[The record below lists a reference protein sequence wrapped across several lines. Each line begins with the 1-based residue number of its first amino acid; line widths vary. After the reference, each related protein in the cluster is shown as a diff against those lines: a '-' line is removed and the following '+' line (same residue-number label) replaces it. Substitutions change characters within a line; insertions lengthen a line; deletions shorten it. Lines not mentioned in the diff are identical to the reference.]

1 MLDEIAPLPDDP
13 DELRAFT
20 ARLLAEVKAQAIL
33 IEKLRHQL
41 AGHRASRFGA
51 SSETAEQLQLA
62 LETSE
67 IAAAAMTARL
77 RLPEVEEKGQ
87 PKRRP
92 IPDHIPRMEV
102 ELSPAADACAD
113 CGGKLRRIGEDVTEE
128 LEYVPGRFIV
138 NRIVRPRLT
147 CSSCECFLQAPLPTR
162 PIERGRPGPGL
173 LAHVLVS
180 KYADHLPLYRQSQI
194 FERDG
199 LDIDRSTLA
208 DWVGKSTALLEPLAA
223 AIGRHVLAA
232 EAIFA
237 DDTPVRMLAPGT
249 GKTQTARLW
258 VYARDERPW
267 SGIAPPAAWYR
278 FSGDRKGEHP
288 KDHLARFRGWM
299 HADGY
304 AGFEDLYRSGAI
316 REVACMAHVRRKFV
330 DIHRSQAS
338 PIAEEAIQRIARLY
352 AVEKEARG
360 SPPERRVDLR
370 QAQAA
375 PVFEELEA
383 LARSA
388 VAPNLRQVAPRER
401 DPLCPDTDAADAP
414 LSGQWRTRAGQ
425 QRRRARNARHRS
437 RPEELSLRRLGGR
450 GKGRRHCLHPDR
462 NRQAQW
468 RRSASLAGRHACS
481 NPRLQD
487 HQGRRTAPL
496 ALEPV
501 AVRPDGYLWISPLRK
516 ETPRDPVLIRCREP
530 PTHEP
535 TSGMP
540 VAQKVDP

>member
-1 MLDEIAPLPDDP
+1 MHEIVPLPEDP
-13 DELRAFT
+13 EELRAFT

-41 AGHRASRFGA
+41 AGHRAHRFGA

-77 RLPEVEEKGQ
+77 RLPDVEQKDQ

-92 IPDHIPRMEV
+92 IPDHVPRMVV
-102 ELSPAADACAD
+102 ELTPAADACAD

-147 CSSCECFLQAPLPTR
+147 CACCERFVQASLPTR

-199 LDIDRSTLA
+199 LDLDRSTLA
-208 DWVGKSTALLEPLAA
+208 DWVGKSTALLAPLADA
-223 AIGRHVLAA
+223 VGRHVLAA
-232 EAIFA
+232 GAIFA

-249 GKTQTARLW
+249 GRTQTARLW
-258 VYARDERPW
+258 TYARDERPW
-267 SGIAPPAAWYR
+267 GGAAPPAAWYR
-278 FSGDRKGEHP
+278 FSGDRKGQHP
-288 KDHLARFRGWM
+288 KDHLARFRGFM

-304 AGFEDLYRSGAI
+304 AGFEDLYRSGVI

-338 PIAEEAIQRIARLY
+338 PIAEEAIQRIAQLY
-352 AVEKEARG
+352 AVENGARG
-360 SPPERRVDLR
+360 APPDRRAALR
-370 QAQAA
+370 QAGAA
-375 PVFEELEA
+375 PVFEDLEAWLAQQLPRISGKSPLAAAIRYA
-383 LARSA
+383 LARMERMRPYLAHGILELDNNVAERGMRAIALGRKNYLFVGSEAGGKAAAAAYTLIETAKLNA
-388 VAPNLRQVAPRER
+388 V
-401 DPLCPDTDAADAP
+401 DPHAWLADTLARIPDYKIT
-414 LSGQWRTRAGQ
+414 
-425 QRRRARNARHRS
+425 
-437 RPEELSLRRLGGR
+437 
-450 GKGRRHCLHPDR
+450 
-462 NRQAQW
+462 
-468 RRSASLAGRHACS
+468 
-481 NPRLQD
+481 
-487 HQGRRTAPL
+487 
-496 ALEPV
+496 
-501 AVRPDGYLWISPLRK
+501 
-516 ETPRDPVLIRCREP
+516 
-530 PTHEP
+530 
-535 TSGMP
+535 
-540 VAQKVDP
+540 KVDELLPWRWTQ